1 MPKNKNQIFVLGATG
16 FVGKEVIQEAG
27 RQGLPVKALVRDP
40 GRASELAAAGA
51 QLITGDATVPE
62 AWIGEAAGCGV
73 LIDLVQPNLP
83 KRIGRQAIRAVAA
96 RRLSTMSALL
106 NHLDRMPA
114 DERPLLISVSGLDDL
129 MPDAQGVVRASSPL
143 RARPVGF
150 GHIGIPVRQMVE
162 QSQTPRTFAYLGTV
176 YGPGKSFETEIFP
189 QIARGRFRI
198 PGGGN
203 NRMPLVHVEDAARA
217 LVHLAAQPAT
227 ALEGRSFVVA
237 DGSNVTF
244 REFCNHSARLLGAK
258 APGAVPKWLA
268 SLVLGSVLCET
279 LTSDI
284 GADPASLTSSGF
296 AFRYPSCM
304 EGLPPTLARLGYA
317 LHQPVQ
323 PATPSADTP
332 ERNRAKSRA

>member
-27 RQGLPVKALVRDP
+27 IQGLSIKALVRDP
-40 GRASELAAAGA
+40 GRARELTAAGA

-62 AWIGEAAGCGV
+62 AWIGAAAGCGV

-83 KRIGRQAIRAVAA
+83 KRIGLQAIRGVAA
-96 RRLSTMSALL
+96 RRISATSALL
-106 NHLDRMPA
+106 KHLDRMPA

-129 MPDAQGVVRASSPL
+129 MPDAQGVVRANSPL
-143 RARPVGF
+143 RTRPAGF
-150 GHIGIPVRQMVE
+150 GHIGIPVRQVVE
-162 QSQTPRTFAYLGTV
+162 QSQTARTFAYLGTV
-176 YGPGKSFETEIFP
+176 YGPGKSFETSIFP

-198 PGGGN
+198 PGGGG

-217 LVHLAAQPAT
+217 LVHLATLPAA

-244 REFCNHSARLLGAK
+244 REFCHHSARLLGAK

-279 LTSDI
+279 LTNDI
-284 GADPASLTSSGF
+284 GADPAGLTASGF
-296 AFRYPSCM
+296 AFRYPSCV
-304 EGLPPTLARLGYA
+304 EALPPTLVRLGYA
-317 LHQPVQ
+317 LHE

-332 ERNRAKSRA
+332 VGNRAKSGV

>member
-40 GRASELAAAGA
+40 ARADVLTAAGA
-51 QLITGDATVPE
+51 QLIAGDVTAPE
-62 AWIGEAAGCGV
+62 AWIGAAADCGV

-83 KRIGRQAIRAVAA
+83 KRIGLQAIRTVAA
-96 RRLSTMSALL
+96 RRISAMSALL
-106 NHLDRMPA
+106 KHLDRMPA

-129 MPDAQGVVRASSPL
+129 MPDAQGVVRANSPL
-143 RARPVGF
+143 RTRPVGF
-150 GHIGIPVRQMVE
+150 GHIGIPVRQVVE
-162 QSQTPRTFAYLGTV
+162 QSQTARTFAYLGTV
-176 YGPGKSFETEIFP
+176 YGPGKSFETTIFP
-189 QIARGRFRI
+189 QIAGGRFRI
-198 PGGGN
+198 PGGGG

-217 LVHLAAQPAT
+217 LVHLATLPAA

-244 REFCNHSARLLGAK
+244 REFCNHSARLVGAK

-268 SLVLGSVLCET
+268 SLILGSVLCET

-284 GADPASLTSSGF
+284 GANPGSLTSSGF
-296 AFRYPSCM
+296 TFRYPSCV
-304 EGLPPTLARLGYA
+304 EGLPPTLTRLGYE
-317 LHQPVQ
+317 LRQPAQ
-323 PATPSADTP
+323 PATASADILV
-332 ERNRAKSRA
+332 